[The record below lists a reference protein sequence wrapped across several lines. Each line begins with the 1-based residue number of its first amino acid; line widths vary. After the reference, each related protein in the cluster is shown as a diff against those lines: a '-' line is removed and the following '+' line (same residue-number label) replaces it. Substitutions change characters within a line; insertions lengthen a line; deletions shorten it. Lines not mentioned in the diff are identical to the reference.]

1 MPGAASALLDFQI
14 IFIMSDTEL
23 RMLLVAARSVAEPT
37 EAGIVFERPA
47 QGNLARIL
55 TFTRL
60 VPLSVLV

>member
-1 MPGAASALLDFQI
+1 
-14 IFIMSDTEL
+14 
-23 RMLLVAARSVAEPT
+23 MLLVAARSVAEPT